1 MEVIRTELITVNNE
15 YKDER
20 RTEITAS
27 SAEINI
33 EDLIAPEDVVVTLSH
48 QGYVKYQPV
57 SAYEAQRRGGKG
69 RSATRNK
76 EDDFVDRLLIAN
88 THDTILCFSSI
99 GKVYW
104 LKVYQLPEASNAAR
118 GKPIVNLLP
127 LSENERIT
135 AILPVN
141 TYDDDKYVFFATA
154 QGSEKDS
161 IICLLTSTCLW
172 DPCD

>member
-1 MEVIRTELITVNNE
+1 MTF
-15 YKDER
+15 
-20 RTEITAS
+20 
-27 SAEINI
+27 
-33 EDLIAPEDVVVTLSH
+33 SH
-48 QGYVKYQPV
+48 QGHVKYQPV

-141 TYDDDKYVFFATA
+141 SYDDDKYVFFATA
-154 QGSEKDS
+154 QGTVKKTALICFLLRPLVSGIRAINLNDS
-161 IICLLTSTCLW
+161 DNPDWCRYHRWLKRSHAI
-172 DPCD
+172 